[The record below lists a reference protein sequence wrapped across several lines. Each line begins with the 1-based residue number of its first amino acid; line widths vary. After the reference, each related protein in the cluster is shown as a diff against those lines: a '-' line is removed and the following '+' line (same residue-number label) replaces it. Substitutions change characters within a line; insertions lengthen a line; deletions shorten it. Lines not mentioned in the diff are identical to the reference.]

1 MVKRKINVYYISF
14 VFILLFGLFGLLYRS
29 KQNRTHVLLVGNA
42 SKIIGM
48 GLANKIDKYNE
59 VVRFNGFSTNA
70 PFGKSV
76 GHKTDVFFCTDVF
89 VNRISKLNIKKN
101 IIYNP
106 HQRTLPQTFSK
117 YIIDHRHHKDILK
130 FYPSPKYSS
139 TGFMAIYLYLQ
150 KHKTI
155 TITNFDFQLDMNKT
169 TEYYDVE
176 KKKPLKTNPNHD
188 FVFEKQYVQKLIDL
202 KRVIVLEDF
211 LV

>member
-1 MVKRKINVYYISF
+1 
-14 VFILLFGLFGLLYRS
+14 LLYNRT
-29 KQNRTHVLLVGNA
+29 KQNQTHILLVGNA

-59 VVRFNGFSTNA
+59 VVRFNGFSTND

-89 VNRISKLNIKKN
+89 VSRISELNIKKN
-101 IIYNP
+101 IVYNP
-106 HQRTLPQTFSK
+106 HRRNLSK
-117 YIIDHRHHKDILK
+117 QFTQFIIDHRHHEDILK
-130 FYPSPKYSS
+130 FYPYPKYSS

-150 KHKTI
+150 KHRTV

-176 KKKPLKTNPNHD
+176 KKKPPKTNPNHD
-188 FVFEKQYVQKLIDL
+188 FVFEKQYVQNLIDL
-202 KRVIVLEDF
+202 KRVIVLENMP
-211 LV
+211 